1 MRPWRAGFS
10 DLALH
15 KRPAETGARRASC
28 QNSPGVKLEKV
39 KPGNGDMDAEIR
51 HVRYVMSRLL
61 LDCLRLI
68 DEMRV
73 RSGQLTNDEMII
85 GMAIIVLE
93 YEALAAASI
102 SKLSFFTGVPRATV
116 GRIVERLVDIGLVR
130 RVGRKVTYVHPVDEP
145 AIAAARKFWRLL
157 DEAAQQL
164 AHLGK
169 IAPQK
174 VTLLDRLV
182 SQRGK

>member
-1 MRPWRAGFS
+1 
-10 DLALH
+10 
-15 KRPAETGARRASC
+15 
-28 QNSPGVKLEKV
+28 
-39 KPGNGDMDAEIR
+39 MDAEIR
-51 HVRYVMSRLL
+51 HARYIMSRLL

-68 DEMRV
+68 DEVRV
-73 RSGQLTNDEMII
+73 RSGKLTNDEMII

-116 GRIVERLVDIGLVR
+116 GRIVERLVEIGLVR
-130 RVGRKVTYVHPVDEP
+130 RVGRKVAYVHPVDEP

-174 VTLLDRLV
+174 KSPFPTGLGLKGV
-182 SQRGK
+182 K

>member
-1 MRPWRAGFS
+1 
-10 DLALH
+10 
-15 KRPAETGARRASC
+15 
-28 QNSPGVKLEKV
+28 
-39 KPGNGDMDAEIR
+39 
-51 HVRYVMSRLL
+51 
-61 LDCLRLI
+61 
-68 DEMRV
+68 MRV

-157 DEAAQQL
+157 DEAAQQI
-164 AHLGK
+164 AQLGK

-174 VTLLDRLV
+174 V
-182 SQRGK
+182 